1 MTTEPE
7 GDEIDAALAKIRAG
21 GRAARPPLPDPDEAL
36 ATLRASQ
43 PKADTPEPDAGYGE
57 RLATT
62 ILQGAQVL
70 PGMKAVEAAAG
81 AVGSHLPKALG
92 GTGVPVSYPD
102 AYRGLEEQTDKLGKG
117 RKFLAQAAMSP
128 MLAPLVGANSA
139 FKVGRL
145 SVPAI
150 RNLSTAKQ
158 AALLGGADQ
167 LLSGDPDATVAGT
180 AGRTAAGA
188 LTGAALGKLGSSLTT
203 GARSMFAPSTGEQAL
218 SRANELAKA
227 DQAAYGTALQQ
238 GKDYLKTF
246 VTPTRVEA
254 AFNTPGIKKYVDLV
268 RKSPAFTGADDATI
282 LAEAYKQMTAQ
293 QGGIAQR
300 ARDIGYDAAADLE
313 NKGIQAS
320 KGELKTAADVMM
332 PEFRPA
338 VAQHAKLK
346 AQGEVADVVDAGAGR
361 IVRGTKVSLKNAD
374 RPSKSPEALAQFIK
388 TLSPDDAKVARDA
401 LLGQVEQNSGIVRNT
416 VTGKNNINILGPASR
431 AAPFLR
437 QLDEQ
442 AGQGPLMQA
451 LRAMAL
457 GTAGA
462 PFR

>member
-1 MTTEPE
+1 VETIEERAKRLGLASAAVEP
-7 GDEIDAALAKIRAG
+7 ISARAKRLG
-21 GRAARPPLPDPDEAL
+21 LPDSNAVDLASPDE
-36 ATLRASQ
+36 
-43 PKADTPEPDAGYGE
+43 TPEPEAGYGE

-92 GTGVPVSYPD
+92 GTGAPVSYRD
-102 AYRGLEEQTDKLGKG
+102 AYEGLGEQTDKLGKG

-128 MLAPLVGANSA
+128 MLAPVIAARGI
-139 FKVGRL
+139 KT
-145 SVPAI
+145 
-150 RNLSTAKQ
+150 LSTAKQ

-254 AFNTPGIKKYVDLV
+254 AFKTPGIKKYVDLV